1 MLSTAKSLKTDLDKN
16 LGNRKIINSFQP
28 YLLTFIVLNLLP
40 RIRVILSVP
49 AVKQKYEEV

>member
-1 MLSTAKSLKTDLDKN
+1 MLCTAKSFKTDLDKN

-49 AVKQKYEEV
+49 AVKQKDEEV